1 MKHVSVKPK
10 ELDQTR
16 SIPSQ
21 LYEILRS
28 EILDGTLAPGERLV
42 EQGVANA
49 FAVSRTPVREVFH
62 RLEAD
67 GLIEQS
73 VSGLRVVL
81 VEPTDV
87 VEILAVR
94 QQLERMASGLAASYR
109 TELEAARFRHLKEK
123 LEAATKRNDS
133 AQLRVLARELHSLIG
148 EASRNQYLARLL
160 SELRDLF
167 DRAQGSAV
175 GGRRRQ
181 VHGLSEHL
189 TLIDAIV
196 NRDVAEAERVAS
208 VHWSNVTEERTRMLW
223 STNGDR

>member
-1 MKHVSVKPK
+1 MRERAE

-21 LYEILRS
+21 LYEILRG
-28 EILDGTLAPGERLV
+28 EILNGTLAPGERLV

-73 VSGLRVVL
+73 VSGLRVAL

-87 VEILAVR
+87 IEILAVR
-94 QQLERMASGLAASYR
+94 QELERMASGLAASYR
-109 TELEAARFRHLKEK
+109 TELEAARFRHMRAQLT
-123 LEAATKRNDS
+123 EATDRNDGPR
-133 AQLRVLARELHSLIG
+133 LRALARELHGLIG

-181 VHGLSEHL
+181 ADGLSEHL
-189 TLIDAIV
+189 MLIDAIV
-196 NRDVAEAERVAS
+196 DRDVAEAERVAT
-208 VHWSNVTEERTRMLW
+208 VHWKHVTDERSQMLW
-223 STNGDR
+223 SSYVED